1 MAHRAGADGARDV
14 DDVQAA
20 LVALTHGLT
29 YDDLSPGDVDRCILH
44 VIDTFGSLAAGF
56 FSEAAEAARALART
70 MQAGQGASVLGTALR
85 AHPDMAAFVNA
96 TTSREAE
103 QNDVYFPPIGG
114 GNHPSDVLLPLFSAA
129 EHVGA
134 SGRELLTAIVAAYQ
148 IFLHLA
154 DRAKIAGF
162 DQSTIAGIA
171 VAAGAGKLM
180 RLAPEQLAE
189 SISIATIANNP
200 LNQSRRDTL
209 TMWKAAAAGQAG
221 RAGVFAAM
229 LARAGVKGP
238 SLPFTGQL
246 GWSKIIARTEL
257 DMATIDPRAGHRL
270 RLYDVMIKPR
280 AACASAISSILAAEK
295 AFAQLGGPASISR
308 VLVETYET
316 ARNFIGADPVH
327 WNPTTRESADHSIP
341 YAVAATL
348 VDGTA
353 GVAQFMPARLFD
365 PAIRGVLAKVEV
377 VALDDYSAAYRKYPP
392 EHHTRVTVSL
402 SDGTSV
408 VGEAG
413 GAKGDMANSATRDIV
428 VAKFMELCEPLGR
441 DRAEVALELLSGLPA
456 LASLEPVAPAFEIA
470 APSEG

>member
-1 MAHRAGADGARDV
+1 MTETHQADL
-14 DDVQAA
+14 VQAS
-20 LVALTHGLT
+20 LVGLAHGLQ
-29 YDDLSPGDVDRCILH
+29 YEDLSREDVERCVLH
-44 VIDTFGSLAAGF
+44 VVDTFGSLMAGF
-56 FSEAAEAARALART
+56 FSDAAHSTREVARS
-70 MQAGQGASVLGTALR
+70 MQAGQGASVLGTTMRTL
-85 AHPDMAAFVNA
+85 PDVAAFVNA

-114 GNHPSDVLLPLFSAA
+114 GNHPSDVLLPLFNAA
-129 EHVGA
+129 EHAGS
-134 SGRELLTAIVAAYQ
+134 SGRELITAIVVAYQ
-148 IFLHLA
+148 IFLHIA

-171 VAAGAGKLM
+171 VAAGAGKLL
-180 RLAPEQLAE
+180 RLSPRQMAE
-189 SISIATIANNP
+189 SISIATVANNP
-200 LNQSRRDTL
+200 INQSRRDSL

-229 LARAGVKGP
+229 LARAGVEGP

-246 GWSKIIARTEL
+246 GWSKIIAKTEL
-257 DMATIDPRAGHRL
+257 DMAALDPGDGNRL

-295 AFAQLGGPASISR
+295 AFPQVGAPASIRR
-308 VLVETYET
+308 VLVETYES

-327 WNPTTRESADHSIP
+327 WNPQTRESADHSIP

-353 GVAQFMPARLFD
+353 GVEQFMPARLFD
-365 PAIRGVLAKVEV
+365 PAIRDVLAKVEV
-377 VALDDYSAAYRKYPP
+377 VALESYSAAYRKYPP
-392 EHHTRVTVSL
+392 QHHTRVTVEMA
-402 SDGTSV
+402 DGRSV

-428 VAKFMELCEPLGR
+428 VAKFIELCQPLGR

-456 LASLEPVAPAFEIA
+456 LSSLDAIAPAFEIRQTA
-470 APSEG
+470 G